1 MEELIDL
8 YVKYYYENK
17 DKFFCLHSGVA
28 VSILS
33 SLYHRFLNDSGIQP
47 LDSIPANKL
56 EEYDIVAEQHIKDG
70 RNKENIVKSA
80 YALELITSTF

>member
-1 MEELIDL
+1 MVELIDL

-28 VSILS
+28 VSTLS
-33 SLYHRFLNDSGIQP
+33 SLYHRFLNDSGIEPIDRIPTIKFDEYQ
-47 LDSIPANKL
+47 SI
-56 EEYDIVAEQHIKDG
+56 AEMHHKEG
-70 RNKENIVKSA
+70 RNKEDLIKSA